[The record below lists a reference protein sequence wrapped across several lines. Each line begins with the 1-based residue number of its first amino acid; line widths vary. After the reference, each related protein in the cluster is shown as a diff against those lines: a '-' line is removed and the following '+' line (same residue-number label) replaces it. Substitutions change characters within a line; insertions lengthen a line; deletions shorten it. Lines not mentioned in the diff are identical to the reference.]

1 MTLRCSCTDD
11 EHTVVDGG
19 WRDPIV
25 FGVCRSCSGDPPAQS
40 TLPKLVPSSWFVVPA
55 EEPALRDPHD
65 LDDDERRGF

>member
-25 FGVCRSCSGDPPAQS
+25 FGRCRTCGGDPPAQS

-55 EEPALRDPHD
+55 EEPVLRDRWD
-65 LDDDERRGF
+65 MCDDERRD